1 MEAQQCLPAFNPNN
15 HDAQKDKKMNIR
27 NPNSIR

>member
-1 MEAQQCLPAFNPNN
+1 MVAQQFQLAFNPNN
-15 HDAQKDKKMNIR
+15 HDAQKDKRMNIR